1 MERRAFLVAT
11 AGAALLGPALAE
23 APPTAPP
30 AGGASRFVEANGVQL
45 HYVVAGGGPAV
56 VLLHGWPQT
65 WLAWKGTMERLS
77 SCFTLIAPDLR
88 GVGLSQRPPAGYDK
102 KTIAADIAALIAH
115 VAGGR
120 AHVVGHDMG
129 GKAAFLLAHLHPH
142 CVERLVLVDCLLP
155 GTENMDAAHGG
166 AWHYGFHMAPE
177 IPELLTKGREKD
189 YIAAQIRAWSHKKDA
204 VSEAAIAEYARHYA
218 TPGGMAAGFAFYR
231 ALPEDARLAAS
242 LADETLAMPVMTI
255 AGRHGVGARLED
267 AARRQ
272 ARDLTAAIAEDSGHF
287 VADEAPDFFCER
299 IARFLAA

>member
-1 MERRAFLVAT
+1 MR
-11 AGAALLGPALAE
+11 
-23 APPTAPP
+23 
-30 AGGASRFVEANGVQL
+30 L
-45 HYVVAGGGPAV
+45 HYVVVGAGPAV

-65 WLAWKGTMERLS
+65 WLAWKQTMERLAS
-77 SCFTLIAPDLR
+77 RFTLIAPDLR
-88 GVGLSQRPPAGYDK
+88 GVGLSQRTPAGYDK
-102 KTIAADIAALIAH
+102 QTIAADIAALIAH

-129 GKAAFLLAHLHPH
+129 GKAAFLLAHLHPD

-177 IPELLTKGREKD
+177 IPELLTKGREHA
-189 YIAAQIRAWSHKKDA
+189 YITAQIRAWSYRKTA
-204 VSEAAIAEYARHYA
+204 VSEATIAEYARHYA

-242 LADETLAMPVMTI
+242 FTDSTLSMPVMTI
-255 AGRHGVGARLED
+255 AGRHGVGARLEE

-272 ARDLTAAIAEDSGHF
+272 ARDLTAEIVEDSGHF
-287 VADEAPDFFCER
+287 VAEEAPDFFCDR
-299 IARFLAA
+299 LARFLSA